1 MIKLLCKKMPIKWI
15 LLNYF
20 SFVKSIMFVLVSV
33 TGEISSGAIN
43 IAEENLEFLV
53 KLFSQKLNPVD
64 VDESFIDIQQKAI
77 FDVLRELIRQVGF
90 SSSHFLIN

>member
-1 MIKLLCKKMPIKWI
+1 MPIKWI

-43 IAEENLEFLV
+43 VAEENLEFLV